1 MSARLG
7 YYPLYTWR
15 SIWSAQKLLKQGIR
29 WKVGN
34 GALVRRILAIPLTSS
49 TQTDEAVW
57 QRDNTGVYTDKSG
70 YKWLVTKDLD
80 LLGDNLTTHSTL
92 LKVFYTKMWNFTILS
107 KTRIPIWRIANGFLP
122 TLQTFK
128 VRRLAV
134 DSPCPICQTEEESVE
149 H

>member
-1 MSARLG
+1 
-7 YYPLYTWR
+7 
-15 SIWSAQKLLKQGIR
+15 
-29 WKVGN
+29 
-34 GALVRRILAIPLTSS
+34 VRRILAIPLTSS

-57 QRDNTGVYTDKSG
+57 QRDNTGVYTNKSG

-92 LKVFYTKMWNFTILS
+92 LKVFYTKMWNLTILS